1 MPPTDPL
8 LAGKGEAKLMAM
20 RLGGPPAG
28 YGRGTLKLLA
38 DERVALAVVESMSDE
53 TVRRTLKKMV

>member
-1 MPPTDPL
+1 
-8 LAGKGEAKLMAM
+8 MAM

-53 TVRRTLKKMV
+53 TVRRTLKKMVGPGAGRAC